1 MAAPSRQAR
10 FTTGSTMRHVVV
22 MTLTGSLGL
31 TFMFLVDA
39 ATLFWVS
46 QLGDQTL
53 MAAVGF
59 AWVIQFF
66 TISAGIG
73 LAIAGTALV
82 ARAIGQN
89 RWDDARMD
97 ATGAF
102 IIAFVLQSAL
112 AAVVVLLRD
121 PILGLIGATGEAKV
135 VASRFLL
142 LSVPSLPL
150 MAVGMMGG
158 AILRAAGDA
167 RRSMQVTMAA
177 GMVAIILDPFLILD
191 VNTLFGFDLGGQ
203 FGLGL
208 GVDGAAYGV
217 AVSRGLTG
225 FLGLWYVIRVHQL
238 AAKPS
243 VACVRRVVKPFF
255 AIASPAIAT
264 QMSTPV
270 GNAILTYMIAGYGDS
285 AVAGWSVV
293 SRLTVVAFGGIFAL
307 SGAIG
312 GIIGQNYGA
321 NALDR
326 VRSTYRDA
334 LIFCTIYTLITWSLM
349 FIGTNA
355 IISAFLL
362 EGIGADVTRAFT
374 QLAAGVFVFT
384 GALFVA
390 NAAFNNLNR
399 PLWSTGFNWMR
410 DAIVIF
416 PCAWVLAQG
425 FGAPGVVYGQ
435 ALAGVLVGTAATIVG
450 WRFVNGLQELAV
462 KPA

>member
-1 MAAPSRQAR
+1 
-10 FTTGSTMRHVVV
+10 MRHVVV
-22 MTLTGSLGL
+22 MTLTGSVGL

-89 RWDDARMD
+89 RWEDARLD
-97 ATGAF
+97 ATGAL
-102 IIAFVLQSAL
+102 IIAFTVQAAV
-112 AAVVVLLRD
+112 AAVVIVFRD
-121 PILGLIGATGEAKV
+121 PILSLIGASGEAKV
-135 VASRFLL
+135 VGSRFLL
-142 LSVPSLPL
+142 LSVPSLPI
-150 MAVGMMGG
+150 MALGMMGG

-167 RRSMQVTMAA
+167 RRSMQVTLAA
-177 GMVAIILDPFLILD
+177 GAIAIVLDPFLILD

-203 FGLGL
+203 YGLGL
-208 GVDGAAYGV
+208 GVDGAAIGV
-217 AVSRGLTG
+217 AVSRSITG
-225 FLGLWYVIRVHQL
+225 FLGIWYVVRVHQL
-238 AAKPS
+238 AARPRI
-243 VACVRRVVKPFF
+243 ACVTRVARPF
-255 AIASPAIAT
+255 AKIAGPAIAT

-270 GNAILTYMIAGYGDS
+270 GNSILTAMIAGYGDS

-321 NALDR
+321 AALDR

-334 LIFCTIYTLITWSLM
+334 LLFCTIYTLLTWGLM
-349 FIGTNA
+349 FIGTDLIVA
-355 IISAFLL
+355 AFQL

-374 QLAAGVFVFT
+374 QIAAGVFVFT

-399 PLWSTGFNWMR
+399 PLWSTGLNWMR

-416 PCAWVLAQG
+416 PCAWLLAQG
-425 FGAPGVVYGQ
+425 FDAPGVVYGQ
-435 ALAGVLVGTAATIVG
+435 ALAGVIVGTIATVIG
-450 WRFVNGLQELAV
+450 WRYVNSLSVPVAQ
-462 KPA
+462 PA